1 MKDKAIICPGFKFSG
16 CVSGLKKNREMDLGI
31 IFSEKEANTAG
42 VFTRNRVQAAC
53 VVLDRERIKAGRGR
67 AIIVN
72 SGNANCCTGP
82 RGMSDARTMTRFVA
96 SGLKIPEEHV
106 FTASTGVIG
115 EPLPLEKIEKAVPG
129 LIHSLSGRGL
139 SNFAEAI
146 MTTDTFPKI
155 STRKGEIGG
164 KIFTVTGVAKGSGMI
179 RPDMATMLCFVCTDI
194 EIKHSVLQAS
204 LSKAVEG
211 SFNRITVDGDTS
223 TNDMV
228 IIMANGISGV
238 RAEDP
243 ESKAVFQEELER
255 VLEDLARMVVKDG
268 EGATK
273 LVEIK
278 VLGAASDRDARRIA
292 DAVAGSNLVKTAL
305 FGEDAN
311 WGRIIAAAGRSG
323 VEIDSEKIDI
333 FFNDVRMVKNGVG
346 CGYDAEAEAEKI
358 LKMPE
363 FEIRI
368 DLNDGNGSSSVLT
381 CDFSVDYVKINADY
395 RS

>member
-1 MKDKAIICPGFKFSG
+1 MKDEAITCPGFQFSG
-16 CVSGLKKNREMDLGI
+16 CASGLKKNREMDLGL

-42 VFTRNRVQAAC
+42 VFTRNRIQAAC

-82 RGMSDARTMTRFVA
+82 RGMSDAKVMTRLAA
-96 SGLKIPEEHV
+96 SGLEIPEEV
-106 FTASTGVIG
+106 VLNASTGVIG
-115 EPLPLEKIEKAVPG
+115 EPLPIEKIEKAVPG

-139 SNFAEAI
+139 PDFAEAI
-146 MTTDTFPKI
+146 MTTDTFPK
-155 STRKGEIGG
+155 TTTKKGIIDG
-164 KIFTVTGVAKGSGMI
+164 KAFTVTGVAKGSGMI
-179 RPDMATMLCFVCTDI
+179 RPDMATMLCFVCTDS

-204 LSKAVEG
+204 LTKAVEG

-223 TNDMV
+223 TNDMA

-238 RAEDP
+238 RAENQ
-243 ESKAVFQEELER
+243 ESGKAFQKVLER
-255 VLEDLARMVVKDG
+255 VLEDLARMIVKDG

-273 LVEIK
+273 LVE
-278 VLGAASDRDARRIA
+278 VNVEGAASDRDARRIA
-292 DAVAGSNLVKTAL
+292 DTVAGSSLVKTAL

-323 VEIDSEKIDI
+323 VEIDFEEIDI
-333 FFNDVRMVKNGVG
+333 FFNDVCMVKNGVG
-346 CGYDAEAEAEKI
+346 CGHDAEVEVEKV

-368 DLNDGNGSSSVLT
+368 DLNKGNGSSSVLT

>member
-1 MKDKAIICPGFKFSG
+1 ID
-16 CVSGLKKNREMDLGI
+16 
-31 IFSEKEANTAG
+31 
-42 VFTRNRVQAAC
+42 
-53 VVLDRERIKAGRGR
+53 
-67 AIIVN
+67 
-72 SGNANCCTGP
+72 
-82 RGMSDARTMTRFVA
+82 
-96 SGLKIPEEHV
+96 
-106 FTASTGVIG
+106 
-115 EPLPLEKIEKAVPG
+115 
-129 LIHSLSGRGL
+129 
-139 SNFAEAI
+139 
-146 MTTDTFPKI
+146 
-155 STRKGEIGG
+155 G
-164 KIFTVTGVAKGSGMI
+164 KTFTVTGAAKGSGMI

-194 EIKHSVLQAS
+194 EIKHSALKVS

-223 TNDMV
+223 TNDMA

-238 RAEDP
+238 RAENR
-243 ESKAVFQEELER
+243 ESEKVFQKVLER
-255 VLEDLARMVVKDG
+255 VLEDLARTIVKDG

-273 LVEIK
+273 LVEVN

-292 DAVAGSNLVKTAL
+292 DTVAGSNLVKTAL

-333 FFNDVRMVKNGVG
+333 FFNDVWMVKNGVG
-346 CGYDAEAEAEKI
+346 CGHDAEAEKI

-368 DLNDGNGSSSVLT
+368 DLNKGDGKSSVLT

-395 RS
+395 RT

>member
-1 MKDKAIICPGFKFSG
+1 MKDEVITCPGFKFSG
-16 CVSGLKKNREMDLGI
+16 CASGLKKNRELDLGI

-42 VFTRNRVQAAC
+42 VFTRNKIQAAC
-53 VVLDRERIKAGRGR
+53 VILDRERIKAGRGR

-82 RGMSDARTMTRFVA
+82 RGMSDAKAMTRFAA
-96 SGLKIPEEHV
+96 SGLEIPEELV
-106 FTASTGVIG
+106 FNASTGVIG
-115 EPLPLEKIEKAVPG
+115 EPLPIEKIEKAVPG
-129 LIHSLSGRGL
+129 LIQSLSGRGL
-139 SNFAEAI
+139 PDFAEAI
-146 MTTDTFPKI
+146 MTTDTFSKT
-155 STRKGEIGG
+155 STGKGEIDG
-164 KIFTVTGVAKGSGMI
+164 KTFTVTGAAKGSGMI

-194 EIKHSVLQAS
+194 EIKHSALKAS

-223 TNDMV
+223 TNDMAIV
-228 IIMANGISGV
+228 MANGISGV
-238 RAEDP
+238 RAENR
-243 ESKAVFQEELER
+243 ESEKIFQKVLER
-255 VLEDLARMVVKDG
+255 VFEDLARMIVKDG

-273 LVEIK
+273 LVEVN

-292 DAVAGSNLVKTAL
+292 DTVAGSNLVKTAL

-333 FFNDVRMVKNGVG
+333 FFNDVWMVKNGVG
-346 CGYDAEAEAEKI
+346 CGHDAEAEKI

-368 DLNDGNGSSSVLT
+368 DLNKGDGKSSVLT

-395 RS
+395 RT